1 MLFNAMKILSPAA
14 GMMPEYSGRGK
25 WEQESDEVNS
35 TASETSA
42 VGIPAAKVE
51 GVAL

>member
-1 MLFNAMKILSPAA
+1 MKILSHAA

-25 WEQESDEVNS
+25 WEQESYRVNS

-42 VGIPAAKVE
+42 VGISAGKVE
-51 GVAL
+51 SVAL